1 MTFPIRPFR
10 IDIPQADLDDLHERL
25 ARTRWSAYQLPGQGW
40 ERGVPLDYLKELAE
54 YWRTGFDWRA
64 QESALNEFP
73 QFLTEIDGLDV
84 HFVHIRSADPEA
96 IPLILAHGWPNTF
109 VEFSKTIG
117 PLTDPKAH
125 GLGDAQAFHVV
136 VPSAPGFAFSAA
148 PTDTGMTAARVAAM
162 WVTLMDRLGYEK
174 YGVQGGDLGAYIA
187 PEMALAAP
195 DRVIGVHVDGGL
207 GMPTAADVPGMTEDE
222 RAEWDMMQQWMTG
235 GVDHHTLLRAAPQT
249 FAHAWTDSPVG
260 LLAWMMQKL
269 HEFTPMAERVE
280 DVIDRDHLLVN
291 IALYWFTDTAGTS
304 SWPMYNGL
312 GEDGFDWP
320 KGQRLVPT
328 GTYGGSS
335 ALMRR
340 LAEKDNDIV
349 HWPEG
354 NPGNHFVAME
364 EPDMHVADIRE
375 FFGKITVPSS

>member
-25 ARTRWSAYQLPGQGW
+25 ARTRWSAHRLPGEDW
-40 ERGVPLDYLKELAE
+40 KRGVPLDHLKELAD
-54 YWRTGFDWRA
+54 YWRTEFDWRA
-64 QESALNEFP
+64 QEAALNEFP

-84 HFVHIRSADPEA
+84 HFVHVRSPEPDA
-96 IPLILAHGWPNTF
+96 IALLLTHGWPNTF

-117 PLTDPKAH
+117 LLADPRAH
-125 GLGDAQAFHVV
+125 GLDDAQAFHVV
-136 VPSAPGFAFSAA
+136 VPSVPGFAFSAPPA
-148 PTDTGMTAARVAAM
+148 ETGMSTGRVAAM
-162 WVTLMDRLGYEK
+162 WVTLMERLGYDR

-187 PEMALAAP
+187 PEMAIAAP
-195 DRVIGVHVDGGL
+195 DRVIGVHIDGGI
-207 GMPTAADVPGMTEDE
+207 GMPTAADVPDMTDDE
-222 RAEWDMMQQWMTG
+222 RAEWDLMQQWMTG
-235 GVDHHTLLRAAPQT
+235 VDHHALLHAAPQT

-260 LLAWMMQKL
+260 LLAWITQKF
-269 HEFTPMAERVE
+269 HEFSPLPEYT
-280 DVIDRDHLLVN
+280 IDRDHLLTNV
-291 IALYWFTDTAGTS
+291 ALYWFTDTAGTS

-312 GEDGFDWP
+312 GDGGFTWP

-328 GTYGGSS
+328 GTYGGGS

-354 NPGNHFVAME
+354 NRGNHFVAME
-364 EPDMHVADIRE
+364 QPDAHAADIRA
-375 FFGKITVPSS
+375 FFGKVAVRHG